1 VQRSVNWELVTRPLA
16 TRMRVR
22 FLAAIGAAACGNG
35 QPSEVPVGL
44 VAAPMTS
51 ASTGDAGADA
61 GAVLGSVGAKT
72 ARPLP
77 AEPKPPSGQSECERH
92 TICRAEDDETPS
104 WPLPAPFER
113 CRLSLGKPAASF
125 SAQETQT
132 ARAWDTKACCYLE
145 FLHCSRTRSVT
156 VPGRPLRDAH
166 DASPIVAP
174 ARPRTDWSSGEVAQ
188 VGRRAEIVRR
198 AEDRGDDPRA
208 ARWIDDACMEH
219 ASIASFARL
228 TLQLLA
234 LGAPA
239 TLVEASLRAGLDE
252 VRHARLSFGIA
263 SAYAGSDLGPDV
275 LPRARASAAGV
286 TFASLALETLR
297 DGCVN
302 ETLAA
307 AAARWR
313 AEDESDPAAA
323 TALRAIADDEE
334 RHAELAWQTL
344 AWAIERGG
352 DSVRDAVAAA
362 RRRLLEDVPEDARSQ
377 RVLGEVIVPCVDALT
392 RRR

>member
-1 VQRSVNWELVTRPLA
+1 
-16 TRMRVR
+16 MRVR

-35 QPSEVPVGL
+35 QPSEVPIGM

-51 ASTGDAGADA
+51 ASTADA
-61 GAVLGSVGAKT
+61 GAEAGPLLASVGSKT

-77 AEPKPPSGQSECERH
+77 AEPKPPAGQSECERH
-92 TICRAEDDETPS
+92 TICRAEEDETPS

-125 SAQETQT
+125 SAAETST
-132 ARAWDTKACCYLE
+132 ARAWDAKACCYLE
-145 FLHCSRTRSVT
+145 FVSCARTRSVV
-156 VPGRPLRDAH
+156 VPGRPLREAQ
-166 DASPIVAP
+166 DASPIVASAR
-174 ARPRTDWSSGEVAQ
+174 ARPDWATRDAAPATRTT
-188 VGRRAEIVRR
+188 
-198 AEDRGDDPRA
+198 DRDGSHA
-208 ARWIDDACMEH
+208 ARWIEDACMEH

-239 TLVEASLRAGLDE
+239 SLVEASLRAGLDE

-263 SAYAGSDLGPDV
+263 STYAGSGVGPDV
-275 LPRARASAAGV
+275 LRARATPIARETGV
-286 TFASLALETLR
+286 TFTSLALETLR

-307 AAARWR
+307 ATARWR
-313 AEDESDPAAA
+313 AEDEIDPAAA
-323 TALRAIADDEE
+323 VVLRAIADDEE

-352 DSVRDAVAAA
+352 DPVRDAVADA
-362 RRRLLEDVPEDARSQ
+362 RRMLLEETPDDARSQ
-377 RVLGEVIVPCVDALT
+377 RVLGEVILPCVDALT